1 MTAGQAMR
9 LAASLALPI
18 AILAACGAHSIVLW
32 IGAVVVGVALSVLVE
47 TLWLIYADE
56 AEAASDRS
64 RSELRLSTASRNL
77 SGGNQNS

>member
-1 MTAGQAMR
+1 MTGAQAMR
-9 LAASLALPI
+9 FAACLALPI
-18 AILAACGAHSIVLW
+18 AVLAACGARSIMLS

-64 RSELRLSTASRNL
+64 RTKLRLSSVSRNF
-77 SGGNQNS
+77 SEGNHNS